1 MAIARLNVAMAADS
15 LLPRDACVITPHFKV
30 TEGVVFGGA
39 EWDSL
44 CQDLASGIF
53 GWVNSQN
60 QVEVTAYDVQG
71 PPPHFPLGHGIAGT
85 GLAPASGIPRELA
98 VCLSYFADNNRAGLR
113 GRLYAPAI
121 FLGGT
126 PGLRPTAA
134 IRAKVA
140 ALVPILSGLGGV
152 NVDWCLWS
160 RKSQA
165 AHTVT
170 DWWVDDEWDIV
181 RSRGLR
187 GTTRE
192 TGSTSG

>member
-1 MAIARLNVAMAADS
+1 MAIARLNVAMASDS
-15 LLPRDACVITPHFKV
+15 LLARDACVITPHVKV
-30 TEGVVFGGA
+30 TEGIAFGGA
-39 EWDSL
+39 DWDNL
-44 CQDLASGIF
+44 CSDLADGIF
-53 GWVNSQN
+53 AWLNSQN
-60 QVEVTAYDVQG
+60 QVEVTAYDVEG
-71 PPPHFPLGHGIAGT
+71 PAPHFPLGSAIAGS
-85 GLAPASGIPRELA
+85 GLAPAAGIPRELA
-98 VCLSYFADNNRAGLR
+98 VCLSYYADNNRAGLR

-121 FLGGT
+121 FLGAT
-126 PGLRPTAA
+126 PGLRPSLAV
-134 IRAKVA
+134 RQKVA

-152 NVDWCLWS
+152 NVDWVLWS

-170 DWWVDDEWDIV
+170 NWWVDDEWDVV